1 MNALKANKFKVGDE
15 VEIVKLDK
23 TMQRFGG
30 TGGALSPI
38 GTKTYITYVDVTG
51 KEIEIDKDIYTYH
64 ADDLVLVD
72 GKEETQVYNPLKE
85 NKFRVGDYVEIINH
99 KNTVDRFGGN
109 TIGFPQIGLV
119 GVVNNVTD
127 HCVGIVGH
135 MYLMDASDVGLLET
149 SDQRTEESQTYNP
162 LIAQEGGGHYK
173 NRGIQPLEYTMKN
186 NLSFC
191 EGNVVKYISR
201 YKSKN
206 GIEDLAKVIHY
217 ALLASYE
224 EYGEQGSTEL
234 KEKVL
239 KLLGEHG

>member
-1 MNALKANKFKVGDE
+1 MNALKTNKFRVGDE

-23 TMQRFGG
+23 TIKLLGG
-30 TGGALSPI
+30 EGLLSPV
-38 GTKTYITYVDVTG
+38 GTRTFVTYVDVTG
-51 KEIEIDKDIYTYH
+51 EEVEVDEDKYSYH
-64 ADDLVLVD
+64 ASDLVLVD
-72 GKEETQVYNPLKE
+72 DKEEP
-85 NKFRVGDYVEIINH
+85 
-99 KNTVDRFGGN
+99 
-109 TIGFPQIGLV
+109 
-119 GVVNNVTD
+119 
-127 HCVGIVGH
+127 
-135 MYLMDASDVGLLET
+135 
-149 SDQRTEESQTYNP
+149 QTYNP

-224 EYGEQGSTEL
+224 EYGEQGSSEL

>member
-1 MNALKANKFKVGDE
+1 MKALKAKKFRVGDE

-23 TMQRFGG
+23 TIKLFGG
-30 TGGALSPI
+30 EGLLSPV
-38 GTKTYITYVDVTG
+38 GTKTFITYAYHTG
-51 KEIEIDKDIYTYH
+51 EEVEIDEDIYSYH
-64 ADDLVLVD
+64 ASDLVLVN
-72 GKEETQVYNPLKE
+72 GKEETQV
-85 NKFRVGDYVEIINH
+85 
-99 KNTVDRFGGN
+99 
-109 TIGFPQIGLV
+109 
-119 GVVNNVTD
+119 
-127 HCVGIVGH
+127 
-135 MYLMDASDVGLLET
+135 
-149 SDQRTEESQTYNP
+149 YNP

-173 NRGIQPLEYTMKN
+173 DRGIQPLEYTMKN

-224 EYGEQGSTEL
+224 VYGEQGSTEL

>member
-1 MNALKANKFKVGDE
+1 MKALKANKFKVGDE

-23 TMQRFGG
+23 TIQHLGG
-30 TGGALSPI
+30 EGLLSPV
-38 GTKTYITYVDVTG
+38 GTKTFVTYVDVTG
-51 KEIEIDKDIYTYH
+51 EEVEIDTDMYSYH
-64 ADDLVLVD
+64 ADDLTIVKNVVL
-72 GKEETQVYNPLKE
+72 ETKPYNPL
-85 NKFRVGDYVEIINH
+85 N
-99 KNTVDRFGGN
+99 
-109 TIGFPQIGLV
+109 
-119 GVVNNVTD
+119 
-127 HCVGIVGH
+127 
-135 MYLMDASDVGLLET
+135 
-149 SDQRTEESQTYNP
+149 
-162 LIAQEGGGHYK
+162 AQEGGGHYK
-173 NRGIQPLEYTMKN
+173 DRGIQPLEYTMKN

>member
-1 MNALKANKFKVGDE
+1 MNALKTNKFRVGDE

-23 TMQRFGG
+23 TIQHFGG
-30 TGGALSPI
+30 ASVLKPVGTRAFVTWIAETGE
-38 GTKTYITYVDVTG
+38 VV
-51 KEIEIDKDIYTYH
+51 EINEDIYSYH
-64 ADDLVLVD
+64 ASDLVLVN
-72 GKEETQVYNPLKE
+72 GKEKPL
-85 NKFRVGDYVEIINH
+85 
-99 KNTVDRFGGN
+99 
-109 TIGFPQIGLV
+109 
-119 GVVNNVTD
+119 
-127 HCVGIVGH
+127 
-135 MYLMDASDVGLLET
+135 
-149 SDQRTEESQTYNP
+149 TYNP
-162 LIAQEGGGHYK
+162 LVAQEGGGHYK
-173 NRGIQPLEYTMKN
+173 NRGIQPLEYTMQN

-224 EYGEQGSTEL
+224 VYGEQGSTEL

>member
-1 MNALKANKFKVGDE
+1 MNASKTNKFRVGDE

-23 TMQRFGG
+23 TIQHFGG
-30 TGGALSPI
+30 ASVLKPVGTRAFVTWVAETGE
-38 GTKTYITYVDVTG
+38 VV
-51 KEIEIDKDIYTYH
+51 EINEDIYSYH
-64 ADDLVLVD
+64 TSDLVLVN
-72 GKEETQVYNPLKE
+72 GKEETQVYNPL
-85 NKFRVGDYVEIINH
+85 V
-99 KNTVDRFGGN
+99 
-109 TIGFPQIGLV
+109 
-119 GVVNNVTD
+119 
-127 HCVGIVGH
+127 
-135 MYLMDASDVGLLET
+135 
-149 SDQRTEESQTYNP
+149 
-162 LIAQEGGGHYK
+162 AQEGGGHYK
-173 NRGIQPLEYTMKN
+173 DRGIQPLEYIMKN
-186 NLSFC
+186 SLSFC

>member
-1 MNALKANKFKVGDE
+1 MKALKANKFKVGDKVQVIKDNCTKE
-15 VEIVKLDK
+15 WFTVEDQYIDGVVVQVNPKEKEDRYYVKIKGFEGIYDDGCFAFNDKHLKLIETCETFSEQDK
-23 TMQRFGG
+23 T
-30 TGGALSPI
+30 
-38 GTKTYITYVDVTG
+38 
-51 KEIEIDKDIYTYH
+51 
-64 ADDLVLVD
+64 
-72 GKEETQVYNPLKE
+72 
-85 NKFRVGDYVEIINH
+85 
-99 KNTVDRFGGN
+99 
-109 TIGFPQIGLV
+109 
-119 GVVNNVTD
+119 
-127 HCVGIVGH
+127 
-135 MYLMDASDVGLLET
+135 
-149 SDQRTEESQTYNP
+149 ESQTYNP
-162 LIAQEGGGHYK
+162 LVAQEGGGHYK
-173 NRGIQPLEYTMKN
+173 NRGIQPLEYTMQN

>member
-1 MNALKANKFKVGDE
+1 MNALK
-15 VEIVKLDK
+15 
-23 TMQRFGG
+23 T
-30 TGGALSPI
+30 
-38 GTKTYITYVDVTG
+38 
-51 KEIEIDKDIYTYH
+51 
-64 ADDLVLVD
+64 
-72 GKEETQVYNPLKE
+72 
-85 NKFRVGDYVEIINH
+85 NKFRVGDKVTFINYASGVCWE
-99 KNTVDRFGGN
+99 KDFGLYIGDVVQITSICEGN
-109 TIGFPQIGLV
+109 KEVVISKQGYLV
-119 GVVNNVTD
+119 WCDTEQLSSD
-127 HCVGIVGH
+127 IVGTFK
-135 MYLMDASDVGLLET
+135 ET
-149 SDQRTEESQTYNP
+149 QAYNP
-162 LIAQEGGGHYK
+162 LVAQEGGGHYK
-173 NRGIQPLEYTMKN
+173 DRGIQPLEYTMQN

>member
-1 MNALKANKFKVGDE
+1 MNTLKANKFRVGDE

-23 TMQRFGG
+23 TIQHF
-30 TGGALSPI
+30 GGALVLSPV
-38 GTKTYITYVDVTG
+38 GTKAFVTWIAETG
-51 KEIEIDKDIYTYH
+51 EVVEINEDIYSYH
-64 ADDLVLVD
+64 TSDLVLVN
-72 GKEETQVYNPLKE
+72 GKIETQ
-85 NKFRVGDYVEIINH
+85 
-99 KNTVDRFGGN
+99 
-109 TIGFPQIGLV
+109 
-119 GVVNNVTD
+119 
-127 HCVGIVGH
+127 
-135 MYLMDASDVGLLET
+135 A
-149 SDQRTEESQTYNP
+149 YNP

-173 NRGIQPLEYTMKN
+173 NHGIQPLEYTMKN

>member
-1 MNALKANKFKVGDE
+1 MKALKANKFRVGDE

-23 TMQRFGG
+23 TIQHF
-30 TGGALSPI
+30 GGALVLSPV
-38 GTKTYITYVDVTG
+38 GTKAFVTWIAETG
-51 KEIEIDKDIYTYH
+51 EVVEINEDIYSYH
-64 ADDLVLVD
+64 TSDLVLVN
-72 GKEETQVYNPLKE
+72 GKEGTQ
-85 NKFRVGDYVEIINH
+85 
-99 KNTVDRFGGN
+99 
-109 TIGFPQIGLV
+109 
-119 GVVNNVTD
+119 
-127 HCVGIVGH
+127 
-135 MYLMDASDVGLLET
+135 S
-149 SDQRTEESQTYNP
+149 YNP

-173 NRGIQPLEYTMKN
+173 DRGIQPLEYTMQN

-239 KLLGEHG
+239 KLLGEHE

>member
-1 MNALKANKFKVGDE
+1 MNALKTNKFKVGDE

-23 TMQRFGG
+23 TIEHFGWVDSLA
-30 TGGALSPI
+30 TL
-38 GTKTYITYVDVTG
+38 GTKTFVTYVNVTG
-51 KEIEIDKDIYTYH
+51 EKVEIDKDVYSYH
-64 ADDLVLVD
+64 ASDLALVN
-72 GKEETQVYNPLKE
+72 GKEETQV
-85 NKFRVGDYVEIINH
+85 
-99 KNTVDRFGGN
+99 
-109 TIGFPQIGLV
+109 
-119 GVVNNVTD
+119 
-127 HCVGIVGH
+127 
-135 MYLMDASDVGLLET
+135 
-149 SDQRTEESQTYNP
+149 YNP

-173 NRGIQPLEYTMKN
+173 DRGIQPLEYTMQN

-206 GIEDLAKVIHY
+206 GVEDLAKVIHY

-234 KEKVL
+234 KGKVL

>member
-1 MNALKANKFKVGDE
+1 MNALKTNKFKVGDE

-23 TMQRFGG
+23 TIQHFGG
-30 TGGALSPI
+30 EGILSPV
-38 GTKTYITYVDVTG
+38 GTKTFVTYVYVTG
-51 KEIEIDKDIYTYH
+51 EEVKIDTDMCSYH
-64 ADDLVLVD
+64 ADDLTLI
-72 GKEETQVYNPLKE
+72 KNEALESKPYNPL
-85 NKFRVGDYVEIINH
+85 N
-99 KNTVDRFGGN
+99 
-109 TIGFPQIGLV
+109 
-119 GVVNNVTD
+119 
-127 HCVGIVGH
+127 
-135 MYLMDASDVGLLET
+135 
-149 SDQRTEESQTYNP
+149 
-162 LIAQEGGGHYK
+162 AQEGGGHYK
-173 NRGIQPLEYTMKN
+173 NRGIQPLEYTMQN

-217 ALLASYE
+217 ALLSAYG

>member
-1 MNALKANKFKVGDE
+1 MNALKTNKFKVGDE

-23 TMQRFGG
+23 TIKHFGG
-30 TGGALSPI
+30 EWVLSPV
-38 GTKTYITYVDVTG
+38 GTKTFVTYVDVTG
-51 KEIEIDKDIYTYH
+51 EEVEIDKDRYSYH
-64 ADDLVLVD
+64 ADDLTLVKNEVL
-72 GKEETQVYNPLKE
+72 ETQV
-85 NKFRVGDYVEIINH
+85 
-99 KNTVDRFGGN
+99 
-109 TIGFPQIGLV
+109 
-119 GVVNNVTD
+119 
-127 HCVGIVGH
+127 
-135 MYLMDASDVGLLET
+135 
-149 SDQRTEESQTYNP
+149 YNP

-173 NRGIQPLEYTMKN
+173 DHGIQPLEYTMQN

-217 ALLASYE
+217 ALLAAYE

>member
-1 MNALKANKFKVGDE
+1 MNALKTNKFKVGDE

-23 TMQRFGG
+23 TIQHFGWVSG
-30 TGGALSPI
+30 LKPV
-38 GTKTYITYVDVTG
+38 GTKAFVTYVDETG
-51 KEIEIDKDIYTYH
+51 EEVEIDTGMYSYH
-64 ADDLVLVD
+64 TDDLTLVKNEVL
-72 GKEETQVYNPLKE
+72 ETQ
-85 NKFRVGDYVEIINH
+85 
-99 KNTVDRFGGN
+99 
-109 TIGFPQIGLV
+109 
-119 GVVNNVTD
+119 
-127 HCVGIVGH
+127 
-135 MYLMDASDVGLLET
+135 A
-149 SDQRTEESQTYNP
+149 YNP

-173 NRGIQPLEYTMKN
+173 DRGIQPLEYTMQN

-217 ALLASYE
+217 ALLAAYE